1 MDSINE
7 NEEIEYSLTVE
18 AVNINFPTDMNDEVL
33 FLTIKKDLLE
43 ILNDKSTEI
52 TYFGFAPDNTAD
64 NQDELLLDGL
74 FFRIIAYNKDLGL
87 TLDSSREE
95 ILNSYNNLIANNDP
109 YWTTIITETGFIKKE
124 ITIELL
130 YQ

>member
-18 AVNINFPTDMNDEVL
+18 AVNINLPTDMNDEVL

-74 FFRIIAYNKDLGL
+74 FFRIIAYNKDLDL
-87 TLDSSREE
+87 TLDSSIEE
-95 ILNSYNNLIANNDP
+95 ILNSYSNLVANNAP

-124 ITIELL
+124 VTIELL

>member
-18 AVNINFPTDMNDEVL
+18 AVNINLPTDMNDEVL

-52 TYFGFAPDNTAD
+52 TYF
-64 NQDELLLDGL
+64 
-74 FFRIIAYNKDLGL
+74 
-87 TLDSSREE
+87 
-95 ILNSYNNLIANNDP
+95 
-109 YWTTIITETGFIKKE
+109 
-124 ITIELL
+124 
-130 YQ
+130 